1 MLCVFNMS
9 PEPVEWR
16 PAQPDRW
23 RAEETVGE
31 VTDWRFGSYAA
42 MIARRI

>member
-1 MLCVFNMS
+1 MS

-16 PAQPDRW
+16 PAQPERW
-23 RAEETVGE
+23 RTEQTVGQAN
-31 VTDWRFGSYAA
+31 DWRVGSYAA